1 MEQISNRRLFQTM
14 GPVKEKDL
22 SPKVFLF
29 VVGTRSAKLSE
40 NELKKDW
47 RKMKL
52 KEVRRK
58 KFSSLISSIP

>member
-1 MEQISNRRLFQTM
+1 M

-58 KFSSLISSIP
+58 KFASLISSIP